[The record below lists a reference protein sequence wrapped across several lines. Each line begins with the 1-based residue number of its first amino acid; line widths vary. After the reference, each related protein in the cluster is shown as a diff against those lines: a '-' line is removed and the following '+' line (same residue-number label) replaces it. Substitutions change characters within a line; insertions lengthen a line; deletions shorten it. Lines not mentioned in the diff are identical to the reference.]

1 LQSDTYKIVYSKVI
15 FRAIKDMVSGRA
27 ENRQDAIKYL
37 KSEAFLQ
44 HCRVAGFPCEL
55 QDALDEMLL
64 LSNTQQKLVAEMF
77 LEELAG

>member
-1 LQSDTYKIVYSKVI
+1 MQSDTYRIVYSKVI
-15 FRAIKDMVSGRA
+15 FRAIKDLVSGQSD
-27 ENRQDAIKYL
+27 NRQNAIKYL

-55 QDALDEMLL
+55 QNALDEMLL

-77 LEELAG
+77 LEELTS

>member
-1 LQSDTYKIVYSKVI
+1 MQSDTYRIVYSKVI
-15 FRAIKDMVSGRA
+15 FRAIKDLVSGQ
-27 ENRQDAIKYL
+27 EDNRQDAIKYL

-44 HCRVAGFPCEL
+44 HCRVAGFPSEL

-64 LSNTQQKLVAEMF
+64 LSTTQQKFVAEMF